1 MQCAVCSDKISFSW
15 NAECLYVYKVEGTTV
30 ERKSKEDVIIMT
42 EKFSPF
48 AETDYKENTEVIKYR
63 NQLLNFN
70 KVEITKVLEPLSC
83 ETTILDCLER
93 TEGTVVTLSD
103 VLSDVCFN
111 TLMDMGIMKSAL
123 DMAFGDLEQRVTV
136 FIVGSDCNLNLKD
149 HEKVGMGL
157 L

>member
-1 MQCAVCSDKISFSW
+1 
-15 NAECLYVYKVEGTTV
+15 
-30 ERKSKEDVIIMT
+30 MT
-42 EKFSPF
+42 ETFSPF

-63 NQLLNFN
+63 KQLINFN

-83 ETTILDCLER
+83 ATTILDCLER
-93 TEGTVVTLSD
+93 TEATVVTLSD

-111 TLMDMGIMKSAL
+111 TLMDMEIIKSAL

-136 FIVGSDCNLNLKD
+136 FIVGSDCSLNLKD
-149 HEKVGMGL
+149 HEKVGMVL